1 MGRFATFLVGGLVGA
16 GIALLTT
23 PRTGEENR
31 ALINDTL
38 NENYPDAM
46 KAARATTNQLVDA
59 AATTSTKVI
68 NTVVDKGA
76 EVKKGLTSRVEQTA
90 PAVVEKNDELR
101 DKIDAARERIAAQVA
116 KNAEAVHDTAVDA
129 VPVAMDAAKN
139 AKTAVKEAAENA
151 TDAAKDIAQSAAD
164 AAKRPQR
171 PRQAQQKMWQKPPRK
186 RLSLQQM
193 QQRRPPRN
201 NGIHAINA
209 NDPLTIRRS

>member
-76 EVKKGLTSRVEQTA
+76 EVKKGLTSRVIIDAE
-90 PAVVEKNDELR
+90 PAKVVVEKNDELR
-101 DKIDAARERIAAQVA
+101 DKIDE
-116 KNAEAVHDTAVDA
+116 
-129 VPVAMDAAKN
+129 
-139 AKTAVKEAAENA
+139 
-151 TDAAKDIAQSAAD
+151 
-164 AAKRPQR
+164 
-171 PRQAQQKMWQKPPRK
+171 
-186 RLSLQQM
+186 
-193 QQRRPPRN
+193 
-201 NGIHAINA
+201 
-209 NDPLTIRRS
+209 

>member
-76 EVKKGLTSRVEQTA
+76 EVKKRLLQS
-90 PAVVEKNDELR
+90 LR
-101 DKIDAARERIAAQVA
+101 RTT
-116 KNAEAVHDTAVDA
+116 NC
-129 VPVAMDAAKN
+129 
-139 AKTAVKEAAENA
+139 A
-151 TDAAKDIAQSAAD
+151 TRSMQHASASLLRLRRMLKRFTTRQS
-164 AAKRPQR
+164 
-171 PRQAQQKMWQKPPRK
+171 
-186 RLSLQQM
+186 M
-193 QQRRPPRN
+193 QCP
-201 NGIHAINA
+201 
-209 NDPLTIRRS
+209 

>member
-76 EVKKGLTSRVEQTA
+76 EVKKGLTSR
-90 PAVVEKNDELR
+90 
-101 DKIDAARERIAAQVA
+101 
-116 KNAEAVHDTAVDA
+116 
-129 VPVAMDAAKN
+129 
-139 AKTAVKEAAENA
+139 
-151 TDAAKDIAQSAAD
+151 AD
-164 AAKRPQR
+164 GSCSR
-171 PRQAQQKMWQKPPRK
+171 
-186 RLSLQQM
+186 
-193 QQRRPPRN
+193 
-201 NGIHAINA
+201 
-209 NDPLTIRRS
+209 

>member
-139 AKTAVKEAAENA
+139 AKTAVKEAAEMQRTQQKTSRRA
-151 TDAAKDIAQSAAD
+151 LLMLRRA
-164 AAKRPQR
+164 PQR

>member
-116 KNAEAVHDTAVDA
+116 KNAEAVHDTAVD
-129 VPVAMDAAKN
+129 
-139 AKTAVKEAAENA
+139 
-151 TDAAKDIAQSAAD
+151 
-164 AAKRPQR
+164 
-171 PRQAQQKMWQKPPRK
+171 
-186 RLSLQQM
+186 LSL
-193 QQRRPPRN
+193 
-201 NGIHAINA
+201 IHISE
-209 NDPLTIRRS
+209 PTRH

>member
-16 GIALLTT
+16 GIALLAT

-139 AKTAVKEAAENA
+139 AKTAVKEAAENDKW
-151 TDAAKDIAQSAAD
+151 TQEDIAILMLRRA
-164 AAKRPQR
+164 PQR

-201 NGIHAINA
+201 NGILR
-209 NDPLTIRRS
+209 DQRRPFY

>member
-90 PAVVEKNDELR
+90 PAVVENDELR

-164 AAKRPQR
+164 AAKST
-171 PRQAQQKMWQKPPRK
+171 AKTAASAAKDVAETAK
-186 RLSLQQM
+186 KTAKS
-193 QQRRPPRN
+193 
-201 NGIHAINA
+201 AA
-209 NDPLTIRRS
+209 DAAKKATKK

>member
-101 DKIDAARERIAAQVA
+101 DKIDAARGRIAAQVA

-164 AAKRPQR
+164 AAKST
-171 PRQAQQKMWQKPPRK
+171 AKTAASAAKDVAETAK
-186 RLSLQQM
+186 KTAKS
-193 QQRRPPRN
+193 
-201 NGIHAINA
+201 AA
-209 NDPLTIRRS
+209 DAAKKATKK

>member
-101 DKIDAARERIAAQVA
+101 DKIDAGRE
-116 KNAEAVHDTAVDA
+116 EC
-129 VPVAMDAAKN
+129 
-139 AKTAVKEAAENA
+139 
-151 TDAAKDIAQSAAD
+151 
-164 AAKRPQR
+164 
-171 PRQAQQKMWQKPPRK
+171 
-186 RLSLQQM
+186 
-193 QQRRPPRN
+193 
-201 NGIHAINA
+201 
-209 NDPLTIRRS
+209 

>member
-151 TDAAKDIAQSAAD
+151 TDAAKDIAHEQGPFHD
-164 AAKRPQR
+164 APDLAERSSYCGHPCAHVGCIR
-171 PRQAQQKMWQKPPRK
+171 
-186 RLSLQQM
+186 
-193 QQRRPPRN
+193 
-201 NGIHAINA
+201 HA
-209 NDPLTIRRS
+209 

>member
-1 MGRFATFLVGGLVGA
+1 M
-16 GIALLTT
+16 LLQLLRPRSST
-23 PRTGEENR
+23 PW
-31 ALINDTL
+31 
-38 NENYPDAM
+38 
-46 KAARATTNQLVDA
+46 
-59 AATTSTKVI
+59 ST
-68 NTVVDKGA
+68 KGA

-164 AAKRPQR
+164 AAKST
-171 PRQAQQKMWQKPPRK
+171 AKTAASAAKDVAETAK
-186 RLSLQQM
+186 KTAKS
-193 QQRRPPRN
+193 
-201 NGIHAINA
+201 AA
-209 NDPLTIRRS
+209 DAAKKATKK

>member
-38 NENYPDAM
+38 NETKSMFTDPFKDM
-46 KAARATTNQLVDA
+46 FGSPTSTTNQLVDA

-164 AAKRPQR
+164 AAKST
-171 PRQAQQKMWQKPPRK
+171 AKTAASAAKDVAETAK
-186 RLSLQQM
+186 KTAKSAA
-193 QQRRPPRN
+193 
-201 NGIHAINA
+201 GAA
-209 NDPLTIRRS
+209 KKATKK

>member
-129 VPVAMDAAKN
+129 VPVAMDAAK
-139 AKTAVKEAAENA
+139 
-151 TDAAKDIAQSAAD
+151 DIAQSAAD
-164 AAKRPQR
+164 AAKST
-171 PRQAQQKMWQKPPRK
+171 AKTAASAAKDVAETAK
-186 RLSLQQM
+186 KTAKS
-193 QQRRPPRN
+193 
-201 NGIHAINA
+201 AA
-209 NDPLTIRRS
+209 DAAKKATKK

>member
-116 KNAEAVHDTAVDA
+116 KNAEAVHDTAV
-129 VPVAMDAAKN
+129 AMDAAKN

-164 AAKRPQR
+164 AAKST
-171 PRQAQQKMWQKPPRK
+171 AKTAASAAKDVAETAK
-186 RLSLQQM
+186 KTAKSAA
-193 QQRRPPRN
+193 
-201 NGIHAINA
+201 GAA
-209 NDPLTIRRS
+209 KKATKK